1 MIKFKQHLQEIS
13 QKTIDSYASKAH
25 RERGPKSNS
34 PQREKGRRTAFLK
47 STGRA
52 KLNPPES
59 VGYNPNAKVYPSKV
73 GKAKEIEAGIQK
85 RKEAG
90 YRK

>member
-1 MIKFKQHLQEIS
+1 MKTFKQHLTEIS
-13 QKTIDSYASKAH
+13 QKTIDSYTSKQH
-25 RERGPKSNS
+25 RERGPKTFSKS
-34 PQREKGRRTAFLK
+34 REKGRSLAHAK

-59 VGYNPNAKVYPSKV
+59 VGYNRNAKVYPSKV

-85 RKEAG
+85 RLKAG
-90 YRK
+90 YKK